1 MTAQKATSSP
11 PHQHSPPSNTFA
23 QGRWYFGC
31 YGKPQQ
37 LLITDTD
44 FRMLGRHNWD
54 CSLGIETLPGG
65 RLLFATGSCS
75 DSTGC
80 NGKIRT

>member
-1 MTAQKATSSP
+1 
-11 PHQHSPPSNTFA
+11 
-23 QGRWYFGC
+23 
-31 YGKPQQ
+31 
-37 LLITDTD
+37 
-44 FRMLGRHNWD
+44 MLGRHNWD

-80 NGKIRT
+80 NGKIRTAIPDAQAGLKLLTP